1 MNNHPPR
8 RRLGHMLKFRAM
20 THGDGLRE
28 PLAARRRLHA
38 VWRVLPALLFA
49 VACGVGALSY
59 GWFAA
64 ERGWFPDAL
73 LNDGLKTLRG
83 TSPPSLVRGVVG
95 LGGVHED
102 DATSTRT
109 RRPSRLR
116 RQVVGLGRVHE
127 DDAAAHRI
135 RFLNGAS
142 RLAGPVLWASHGW
155 FLDLCPDT
163 GCVAVAYN
171 ADGTVRH
178 AYPWRVRQV
187 EQAWRASA
195 TAADHPFEFSP
206 SHFLATDDKIAPSLV
221 LGYPDGDVLV
231 TLWQFH
237 SHPYPAGVARLDKDG
252 RPRWVRRDYS
262 HHIGQLDRAGN
273 VMMPALRVWRPG
285 GAADVVVPTLLRE
298 RAYWSLV
305 YFIDRDGRL
314 SGSMDLMAGLLRSP
328 FRAVVEHSDDAAD
341 ALHLNYVHR
350 LGADAGG
357 AWGIAPGDI
366 VASLRNISAFGVF
379 DGATGALKRLVRGS
393 FFRQHSVTHYRD
405 AKFLMLDN
413 HGGDGAFGPSRV
425 LMVDLADG
433 RETTV
438 FPNDDTPK
446 HLRGLFSSLRGHVDI
461 SPDRSRALAVFTQA
475 GVAVEIGLPGGEALA
490 VFHSLHD
497 ASNKTGF
504 SSQDNEALR
513 IFLLG
518 LVYLRDPAELPEP
531 MLM

>member
-1 MNNHPPR
+1 
-8 RRLGHMLKFRAM
+8 MLEFR
-20 THGDGLRE
+20 TVICGDDQRE
-28 PLAARRRLHA
+28 SLAAHRRLHA
-38 VWRVLPALLFA
+38 VWRVLPAFLFA
-49 VACGVGALSY
+49 VACGIGALSY
-59 GWFAA
+59 GWFAS
-64 ERGWFPDAL
+64 ERRWFPDAL
-73 LNDGLKTLRG
+73 LNDGLKTLRAA
-83 TSPPSLVRGVVG
+83 TTPARRGFVDF
-95 LGGVHED
+95 GGVHVD
-102 DATSTRT
+102 N
-109 RRPSRLR
+109 
-116 RQVVGLGRVHE
+116 V
-127 DDAAAHRI
+127 AAHRI

-142 RLAGPVLWASHGW
+142 RLAGPVLWAGRGQ
-155 FLDLCPDT
+155 FRDLCGNS

-195 TAADHPFEFSP
+195 AAADHPFEFSP
-206 SHFLATDDKIAPSLV
+206 GHFLTTNKISPQDALS
-221 LGYPDGDVLV
+221 YPDGDVLV
-231 TLWQFH
+231 TLGQSH

-285 GAADVVVPTLLRE
+285 GAADAVAPTLLRE

-328 FRAVVEHSDDAAD
+328 FRAVVEHSDDTAD
-341 ALHLNYVHR
+341 VLHLNHVHR

-405 AKFLMLDN
+405 AKFLMFDN

-438 FPNDDTPK
+438 FPNDGTPE
-446 HLRGLFSSLRGHVDI
+446 HLRGLFSSLRGHVDL
-461 SPDRSRALAVFTQA
+461 SPDRSRALAAFTQA

-497 ASNKTGF
+497 VSGKTGF
-504 SSQDNEALR
+504 PSRDKADFPSRDNEAMRLDL
-513 IFLLG
+513 FG
-518 LVYLRDPAELPEP
+518 LVYLRDRAELPESLP
-531 MLM
+531 